1 MKNNISDKL
10 KTFMFNQSLS
20 IQDVAVKAGLS
31 ITTVKNVLYKRS
43 HKSEYVVKI
52 AKAFAL
58 PVDYFFEEK
67 IVDFDLSLLK
77 KVLDII
83 LKSLAKKEIEKCPK
97 NFLNDL
103 VEESYKL
110 LLTEQYSDRD
120 LEIYIYGHLDSAIN
134 QKLLVKSFVFTDQ
147 P

>member
-10 KTFMFNQSLS
+10 KTFMFYQNFS
-20 IQDVAVKAGLS
+20 IQDIAIKADLS

-43 HKSEYVVKI
+43 HKREYVIKI

-58 PVDYFFEEK
+58 PVDYFFEDK
-67 IVDFDLSLLK
+67 IIDFDLFLLK
-77 KVLDII
+77 KVLDIV

-97 NFLNDL
+97 NFLNDII
-103 VEESYKL
+103 EESYKL
-110 LLTEQYSDRD
+110 LLTEQYNERD

-134 QKLLVKSFVFTDQ
+134 QKLLVKSVIFADQ

>member
-43 HKSEYVVKI
+43 HKREYVVKI

-77 KVLDII
+77 KVLD
-83 LKSLAKKEIEKCPK
+83 
-97 NFLNDL
+97 
-103 VEESYKL
+103 V
-110 LLTEQYSDRD
+110 
-120 LEIYIYGHLDSAIN
+120 
-134 QKLLVKSFVFTDQ
+134 
-147 P
+147 